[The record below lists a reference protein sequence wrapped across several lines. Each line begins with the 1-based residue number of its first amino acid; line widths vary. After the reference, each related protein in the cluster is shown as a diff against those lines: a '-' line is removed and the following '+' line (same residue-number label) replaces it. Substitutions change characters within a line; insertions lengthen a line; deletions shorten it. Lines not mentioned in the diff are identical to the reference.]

1 MRAAKLHA
9 LWCASGVPV
18 VCQRPSP
25 RRLDEAEDRVRAAA
39 AAAAAAAASEA
50 SHARQAKALVK
61 FESDAAEARAR
72 VQELEVTG
80 QQQAASLQ
88 ARMQS
93 EGQMEETI
101 RQLQQVLPRTCCHL
115 VLAFD

>member
-39 AAAAAAAASEA
+39 AAAAVSEA

-72 VQELEVTG
+72 VQELEVTC

>member
-9 LWCASGVPV
+9 LWCASVVPV

-39 AAAAAAAASEA
+39 AAAAASEA

-61 FESDAAEARAR
+61 FASDAAEARAR
-72 VQELEVTG
+72 VQELEVTC